1 MTNLPHIPFVD
12 LASQQKRIR
21 TDVDK
26 AMTRVLD
33 HGRYV
38 MGPEVAELE
47 TELSKFC
54 GAKHSIGCSSGTDA
68 LAMVLMAKNLR
79 AGQIVFCPAFTFV
92 ATAEVVA
99 WLGAKVC
106 FVDVEPDTFNMDPN
120 ALRAAIQ
127 TCKANGEDMAG
138 IITVDLFG
146 LPADYIAL
154 LAISEEHDLWLLS
167 DAAQSFG
174 ARYHNAPIGTNG
186 IATATSFFP
195 AKPLGAYGDGGAMFT
210 DDDELADDLRSIL
223 FHGKGS
229 SQYDNVRIGMTGRLD
244 TMQAA
249 VLLEKLKIFDQEI
262 TERQQVANRYTSGL
276 NDLLTCP
283 HVPEG
288 RQSVWAQYTT
298 RLPQGLDRDALQA
311 KLKDKG
317 IPTAVYYAKP
327 LHRQEAYSTNL
338 IAGLHSDGQLPVTDA
353 LSLDVLSLP
362 MHPYLST
369 DTQDYIVDHIRAA
382 IGDLS

>member
-1 MTNLPHIPFVD
+1 MTDIPNIPFVD
-12 LASQQKRIR
+12 LASQQNRIR
-21 TDVDK
+21 SDVDK
-26 AMTRVLD
+26 AMARVLD

-38 MGPEVAELE
+38 MGPEVGELE
-47 TELSKFC
+47 AELSKFC

-68 LAMVLMAKNLR
+68 LAMVLMAKNVR
-79 AGQIVFCPAFTFV
+79 AGQVIFCPSFTFV

-99 WLGAKVC
+99 WLGGKVC
-106 FVDVEPDTFNMDPN
+106 FVDVEPDTFNMDPK
-120 ALRAAIQ
+120 ALKAAIE
-127 TCKANGEDMAG
+127 TAKSNGEDLAG
-138 IITVDLFG
+138 IIVVDLFG
-146 LPADYIAL
+146 LPADYLSLLKIAD
-154 LAISEEHDLWLLS
+154 EHDMWLLS

-210 DDDELADDLRSIL
+210 DDDDLAEDLRSIL
-223 FHGKGS
+223 FHGKGT

-249 VLLEKLKIFDQEI
+249 VLLEKLKIFDSEI
-262 TERQQVANRYTSGL
+262 VDRQKVANRYTAGL
-276 NDLLTCP
+276 KDLITCP
-283 HVPEG
+283 YIPEG
-288 RQSVWAQYTT
+288 YQSVWAQYTT
-298 RLPQGLDRDALQA
+298 RLPQGLDRNTLQA

-327 LHRQEAYSTNL
+327 LHNQDAYSKNL
-338 IAGLHSDGQLPVTDA
+338 IAGHESNGILPVTDA

-362 MHPYLST
+362 MHPYLSE
-369 DTQDYIVDHIRAA
+369 DMQDYIVENIRLA
-382 IGDLS
+382 ISDLS